1 LAKQPVGWAVIQTNP
16 RILGATII
24 KIYFRNVEGSK
35 KDGFF
40 ALPLTTG
47 KPYRPFEE
55 SSVIFFSLA

>member
-1 LAKQPVGWAVIQTNP
+1 M
-16 RILGATII
+16 

-55 SSVIFFSLA
+55 SSVIFFLWRGDSHQVVIEM